1 MQVDATQDL
10 SALQALGKAVA
21 LAVAETFVLRQ
32 AAINPA
38 LNVLSSNAV
47 AADLLL
53 ELLAKLHQSKKQVP
67 SWDQVLLLKLCLLLH
82 FRVTEPILQQKK
94 LDLPVLSLDLL
105 AYSLLS

>member
-1 MQVDATQDL
+1 VQVDATQDL

-21 LAVAETFVLRQ
+21 SDTFVLRQ

-67 SWDQVLLLKLCLLLH
+67 SWDQVWLLKLCLLIH

>member
-21 LAVAETFVLRQ
+21 SDTFVLRQ

-38 LNVLSSNAV
+38 LNVLSSKAV

-67 SWDQVLLLKLCLLLH
+67 SWDQVWLLKLCLLIH

>member
-1 MQVDATQDL
+1 MDL

-21 LAVAETFVLRQ
+21 LAVADTFVLHQ

-38 LNVLSSNAV
+38 LNMLSSNAV
-47 AADLLL
+47 AANLLL

-67 SWDQVLLLKLCLLLH
+67 SWDQVWLLNLRPLIH
-82 FRVTEPILQQKK
+82 FGVPELILQQKK
-94 LDLPVLSLDLL
+94 LDLPALSLDLL

>member
-1 MQVDATQDL
+1 VDATQDL

-21 LAVAETFVLRQ
+21 SDTFVLRQ

-67 SWDQVLLLKLCLLLH
+67 SWDQVWLLKLCLLIH

>member
-1 MQVDATQDL
+1 MDATQDL

-21 LAVAETFVLRQ
+21 SDTFVLRQ

-67 SWDQVLLLKLCLLLH
+67 SWDQVWLLKLCLLIH

>member
-1 MQVDATQDL
+1 MDVTQDL

-21 LAVAETFVLRQ
+21 LAVADTFVLRQ

-53 ELLAKLHQSKKQVP
+53 ELLAKVHLSKKQVP
-67 SWDQVLLLKLCLLLH
+67 SWDQVWLLNLRPLIH
-82 FRVTEPILQQKK
+82 FGVTELILQQKK
-94 LDLPVLSLDLL
+94 LDLPAL
-105 AYSLLS
+105 

>member
-21 LAVAETFVLRQ
+21 LAVADTFVLRQ
-32 AAINPA
+32 AAIDPA
-38 LNVLSSNAV
+38 LNVVSSNAA

-67 SWDQVLLLKLCLLLH
+67 SLG
-82 FRVTEPILQQKK
+82 P
-94 LDLPVLSLDLL
+94 SLIAELVFL
-105 AYSLLS
+105 NSLWST

>member
-21 LAVAETFVLRQ
+21 LAMVDTFAPRQ

-38 LNVLSSNAV
+38 LNVLSSNAI

-53 ELLAKLHQSKKQVP
+53 KLLAELHLSKQVP
-67 SWDQVLLLKLCLLLH
+67 SWDQVWLLNLRFLIH
-82 FRVTEPILQQKK
+82 FGVIELILQK
-94 LDLPVLSLDLL
+94 LDLPALSSDLQRL